1 MKTKWKLVIFLL
13 TITSMLS
20 GCLGEK
26 PVLEQL
32 DEGKGKIKVLYYN
45 EESFYQQYGNYFN
58 VKFPDI
64 EFEVVNSED
73 MYANRKDGEPF
84 DYEAEMKKFLD
95 KHKPDVL
102 FLNDTMYETYAKD
115 GKLYNIEE
123 IIAQEKFDL
132 EGYMPGLIDMIRA
145 KGNGTLYGLAPS
157 FYTNV
162 LYFNR
167 ALFKE
172 HNIEPPRNKMSWQEV
187 MDLSK
192 RFAGIGSGDNQIYGL
207 YQDYGDAER
216 VMDNI
221 VSTSGLKL
229 VDQKGEKLLIN
240 SDGWKKAITLATDAI
255 RSKAVYIPPRDNGEN
270 GQMMRYGNDMFMRG
284 KASMMIEGTWMARQ
298 IKDQHRYDKEAKQI
312 DWDIVTAPVDPATP
326 DESGNVFLS
335 EIYAIAADSPNKRA
349 AWEFVK
355 FVNGTEMAK
364 AASRTMSGQI
374 PTRNQFFKEIDGRS
388 TEPFYLLKPKSNAE
402 RYNKNTPMEFY
413 EPYNQLLRK
422 ALQDIVDNKKTVD
435 EAVAELETKGQ
446 AELIKAKE
454 AEKARLAKEK
464 KGDSSTKTESTGS
477 SESTGSTKSG
487 G

>member
-1 MKTKWKLVIFLL
+1 MWTKSKLVILLL

-26 PVLEQL
+26 SVLEQL
-32 DEGKGKIKVLYYN
+32 EEGKGKIKVLYYS

-64 EFEVVNSED
+64 EFEVVSSEE

-84 DYEAEMKKFLD
+84 DYEAEMKKFLE

-102 FLNDTMYETYAKD
+102 FLDDSSFETYAKD
-115 GKLYNIEE
+115 GKLYNLEE

-132 EGYMPGLIDMIRA
+132 EGYMPGLVDMIRA
-145 KGNGTLYGLAPS
+145 KGNGTLYGLAPY

-162 LYFNR
+162 LYYNR

-187 MDLSK
+187 IDLSK
-192 RFAGIGSGDNQIYGL
+192 RFIGIGSGDNQVFGL
-207 YQDYGDAER
+207 YQEYGDVER
-216 VMDNI
+216 IMDNI

-240 SDGWKKAITLATDAI
+240 SDGWKKAITLATDAV
-255 RSKAVYIPPRDNGEN
+255 RSKAVYIPPRDNGGEN
-270 GQMMRYGNDMFMRG
+270 GRMMSVGDNAFMKG
-284 KASMMIEGTWMARQ
+284 KAAMIVESTWYARQ
-298 IKDQHRYDKEAKQI
+298 LKDRYRFDKETKQI

-326 DESGNVFLS
+326 EESGNVFLS

-364 AASRTMSGQI
+364 AASRTLSGQL

-388 TEPFYLLKPKSNAE
+388 TEPFYMLKPKSNTE
-402 RYNKNTPMEFY
+402 RYNKNIPMEFY
-413 EPYNQLLRK
+413 EPYSQLLRK
-422 ALQDIVDNKKTVD
+422 ALQDIIDNKKSVN
-435 EAVAELETKGQ
+435 EAVAELEAKGQ
-446 AELIKAKE
+446 AELVKARE

-464 KGDSSTKTESTGS
+464 KEGS
-477 SESTGSTKSG
+477 STKSG